1 MNIKKSNTVKDAAN
15 KLYQQAREL
24 GIDVLLD
31 DRDERPGIKFAD
43 MELIGIPHQI
53 IIGENSL
60 REGKVEYQARS
71 GGGKKELILEKALDE
86 LKNFLA

>member
-1 MNIKKSNTVKDAAN
+1 MVREATNQ
-15 KLYQQAREL
+15 LYEQAKEFN
-24 GIDVLLD
+24 IDVLLD

-60 REGKVEYQARS
+60 KEGKIEYRARTEEEKRKLS
-71 GGGKKELILEKALDE
+71 IHGAIPEIQNLIV
-86 LKNFLA
+86 